1 MRRTDMSKYL
11 IHSVRKSEERDLPNE
26 EHEFNEHN
34 YFPLLCGEK
43 LDNEFDVLKN
53 IIREGGLR
61 ANLSFRNGK
70 ATIYG
75 NNPVI
80 CFTEMPLI
88 NFLEY
93 VKLRHNSSRITQYGV
108 AMLKKEVYK
117 NGGRPVISGL
127 STEKFEYLDAQKK
140 ILKPEILPLAEQ
152 YRYVKFDFATDWTHE
167 REWRIVCN
175 RDEKKFNLLDDYNLN
190 VFDTYGLNIFSDFY
204 FSEVIIILYSEDEAK
219 EIHEIV
225 QDQLDSNYAK
235 SGQEFYTKIKYLI
248 VQKAIELLEEK
259 QYKSIED
266 LPNSVYYEHTYE
278 TLTEIEIEKVKNA
291 LNKCTQLSKQFAD
304 EFFELHN
311 LHTEESRLNY
321 DISGFATV
329 TSSHSNNKYYRY
341 LLNEKFANAV
351 GGSIWLKNLS
361 AEIPYLQSLTY
372 QEFITKKQS
381 EFLNEE
387 IENIFYYYSKV
398 D

>member
-127 STEKFEYLDAQKK
+127 STENFEYLDAQKK

-152 YRYVKFDFATDWTHE
+152 YRYVKFDFTTDWTHE

-175 RDEKKFNLLDDYNLN
+175 RDEKNFNLLDDYNLN

-266 LPNSVYYEHTYE
+266 LPNNVFYKHTYE

-291 LNKCTQLSKQFAD
+291 LKKCTQLSKQFAD

-329 TSSHSNNKYYRY
+329 TSLHSNNKYYRY

-351 GGSIWLKNLS
+351 DGSIWLKNLS
-361 AEIPYLQSLTY
+361 AEIPSLQSLTY